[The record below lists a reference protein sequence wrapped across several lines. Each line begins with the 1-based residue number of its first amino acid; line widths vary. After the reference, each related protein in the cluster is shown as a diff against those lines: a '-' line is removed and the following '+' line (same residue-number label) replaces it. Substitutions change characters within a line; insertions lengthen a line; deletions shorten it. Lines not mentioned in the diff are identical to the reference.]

1 MVLKAL
7 LVAIFVMLIMLWIQ
21 EWLYDSDDFDA
32 YNDHAFAGPLHILH
46 VLSPSHATGRH
57 TERSER
63 PEGKFQQGRAELKI
77 FGSRVSDASFKFL
90 HRYSF

>member
-1 MVLKAL
+1 MIQMKLMPMIIMI
-7 LVAIFVMLIMLWIQ
+7 LV
-21 EWLYDSDDFDA
+21 
-32 YNDHAFAGPLHILH
+32 GPLRMVH

-77 FGSRVSDASFKFL
+77 FGSRVSDATESTDIFKSPD
-90 HRYSF
+90 YSELSELGCV